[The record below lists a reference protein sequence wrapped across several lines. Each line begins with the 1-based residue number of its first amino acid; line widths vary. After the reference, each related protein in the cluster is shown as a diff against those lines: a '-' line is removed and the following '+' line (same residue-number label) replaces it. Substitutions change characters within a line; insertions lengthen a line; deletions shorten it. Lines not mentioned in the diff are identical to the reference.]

1 MISSENY
8 QIKKLIQR
16 AILVLMAL
24 CLAACDSSKTGAGQT
39 TAGDAE
45 FSYAGKTITV
55 VIGLDASAGGTT
67 LGRLFAKHLEQNLPG
82 NPAVIVNNMPGA
94 STLNAHLHVLL
105 KAPKDGTTVYYGP
118 RSSLGELLKL
128 PGFTFKYS
136 DFTPLGGVQVAGLV
150 VYARNDALPSGVN
163 SAEDVVGKAPLN
175 FGGMTSGHGRMIIS
189 TMALD
194 LIGANYNYIAGY
206 AGSGS
211 IRAAVISGEVGAATD
226 AAHAYLNQVAPVLVD
241 TGKALPLFSMPVMNE
256 NGDLGQNTLVPDV
269 PSVPVLY
276 ETLKGEAP
284 SGIAWDAFVTMLEL
298 DQTMSHV
305 FLGPPGM
312 NSQPSEIFREGL
324 EKALTSAAYFEEAQ
338 KVLSYA
344 PEHVAYERQAEIQGA
359 TENVSD
365 EVLSFIRAHIKKLD
379 GN

>member
-1 MISSENY
+1 MNSSENSL
-8 QIKKLIQR
+8 IKNFMLHVCLTVI
-16 AILVLMAL
+16 ALTLV
-24 CLAACDSSKTGAGQT
+24 ACDGSNTESGQT
-39 TAGDAE
+39 AAGDAG

-82 NPAVIVNNMPGA
+82 NPTVIVNNMPGA

-128 PGFTFKYS
+128 PGFTFKYT

-150 VYARNDALPSGVN
+150 VYARTDALPGGVAG
-163 SAEDVVGKAPLN
+163 AEDVIGKEPLN
-175 FGGMTSGHGRMIIS
+175 FGGMTAEHGRMIIS

-194 LIGANYNYIAGY
+194 LLGSNYKYIAGY
-206 AGSGS
+206 TGSGN

-226 AAHAYLNQVAPVLVD
+226 AAHAYLNQVVPVLVD
-241 TGKALPLFSMPVMNE
+241 EGKAVPLFSMPVMNE
-256 NGDLGQNTLVPDV
+256 NGDLEQNVLVPDI

-276 ETLKGEAP
+276 ETLKGEPP
-284 SGIAWDAFVTMLEL
+284 SGIAWDAFATMLEL

-312 NSQPSEIFREGL
+312 DAQAAEIFREGV
-324 EKALTSAAYFEEAQ
+324 EKALTSAAYFEEAE

-344 PEHVAYERQAEIQGA
+344 PGYVGVERQAEIQGSTA
-359 TENVSD
+359 NVSA
-365 EVLSFIRAHIKKLD
+365 EVLSSIRAHIEKLN

>member
-1 MISSENY
+1 MNT
-8 QIKKLIQR
+8 IKNNFLNKWVQR
-16 AILVLMAL
+16 ALLFLMAL
-24 CLAACDSSKTGAGQT
+24 SLAACEGSNQESGQAATGDS
-39 TAGDAE
+39 E

-82 NPAVIVNNMPGA
+82 NPTVIVNNMPGA

-150 VYARNDALPSGVN
+150 VYARTDALPGGVT
-163 SAEDVVGKAPLN
+163 AAGDLVGKEPLN

-206 AGSGS
+206 PGSGN

-226 AAHAYLNQVAPVLVD
+226 AAHAYLNQVVPVLVD
-241 TGKALPLFSMPVMNE
+241 EGKAVPLFSMPVMNE
-256 NGDLGQNTLVPDV
+256 NGDLEQNTLVPDV
-269 PSVPVLY
+269 PSVPALY

-284 SGIAWDAFVTMLEL
+284 TGLAWDAFETMLEL

-312 NSQPSEIFREGL
+312 DPQATEIFREGL
-324 EKALTSAAYFEEAQ
+324 EKALTSTAYFEEAD

-344 PEHVAYERQAEIQGA
+344 PGYVGHERQAEIFGA
-359 TENVSD
+359 TQNVSD
-365 EVLSFIRAHIKKLD
+365 EVLAFIRAHIKKLD
-379 GN
+379 